1 MKLMAAIDVVVG
13 SDGNLFPLRKLLR
26 ISAYFLFA
34 IHFLY
39 FLLSTSKWK
48 SFVIVKAT
56 KKTTGNY
63 HHLGREGDRQSERE
77 MNVWLAI
84 RMMRADF
91 RIGIIQR

>member
-1 MKLMAAIDVVVG
+1 MKLMAAVDVVVG

-56 KKTTGNY
+56 KKQPEIIII
-63 HHLGREGDRQSERE
+63 LVGRETDRARE